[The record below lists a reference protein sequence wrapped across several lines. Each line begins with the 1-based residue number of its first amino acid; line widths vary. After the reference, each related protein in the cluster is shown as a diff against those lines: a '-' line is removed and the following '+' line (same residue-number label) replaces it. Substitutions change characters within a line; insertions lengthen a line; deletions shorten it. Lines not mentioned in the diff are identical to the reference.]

1 MINHWIVLTLAVIA
15 EVAGSASMRMSDGF
29 TRLWPVVAVCVFYL
43 IAFWLEAI
51 VMRTLGMGVTY
62 SVWAGAGMALSAI
75 VGIIYFHESMNLYK
89 IIGILIITIG
99 VVVVALAPE

>member
-1 MINHWIVLTLAVIA
+1 MINHWILLALAVVA

-29 TRLWPVVAVCVFYL
+29 TRWLPIVAVCVLYL

-62 SVWAGAGMALSAI
+62 SVWAGAGMALSAVVGILYFGESANVYKI
-75 VGIIYFHESMNLYK
+75 VGIT
-89 IIGILIITIG
+89 IITIG